1 MFTNKQRFDLILLDI
16 VMPVM
21 DGVELLTIV
30 QAEQHLRHIPV
41 VMLSGLED
49 EMLASVCLESGAT
62 AVFQKPL
69 DTAQVQ
75 ELIQSRRIGVKQR
88 SSSSRR

>member
-1 MFTNKQRFDLILLDI
+1 
-16 VMPVM
+16 MPVM

-30 QAEQHLRHIPV
+30 QAEHQLRHIPV